1 MCLSLYLNF
10 HNITTTKPTDLNA
23 CPQGL
28 VVWHPPVEISNHSVL
43 CLVVK
48 ASMVEVN
55 LKHLLPP
62 FSSSL
67 LQDVLDVDGSLV
79 DLVIEIFEEN
89 SVGV

>member
-1 MCLSLYLNF
+1 
-10 HNITTTKPTDLNA
+10 
-23 CPQGL
+23 
-28 VVWHPPVEISNHSVL
+28 
-43 CLVVK
+43 
-48 ASMVEVN
+48 MVEVN